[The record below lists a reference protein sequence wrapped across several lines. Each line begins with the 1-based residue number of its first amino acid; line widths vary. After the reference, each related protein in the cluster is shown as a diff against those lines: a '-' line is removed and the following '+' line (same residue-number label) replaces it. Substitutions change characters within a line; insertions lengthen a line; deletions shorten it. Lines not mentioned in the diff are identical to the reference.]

1 MTPGLC
7 RRGAVDILPR
17 SISPRV
23 ALVKDVAPLGMRPPP
38 WVSLLDPADLIA
50 TASMAH
56 IRRRESLTAKLPSV
70 KLSIE

>member
-1 MTPGLC
+1 MSRRC
-7 RRGAVDILPR
+7 RYSSR
-17 SISPRV
+17 SISPR
-23 ALVKDVAPLGMRPPP
+23 ALVKDVAPLGMGPTP

-56 IRRRESLTAKLPSV
+56 IRRCESLTAKLPSV